1 MYKINDVCVY
11 KRDVCKV
18 VGKQKSPLNGEMC
31 YILVPYYQADGTIK
45 MQVPVS
51 NKSGNIRDILTKKE
65 IDKLIKETP
74 DIASLPSKPANMK
87 SQYTSLLKG
96 TEITDLI
103 CIMKT
108 SYGRNKVRQDQ
119 NKKAASVDDEYLK
132 KAEKYL
138 FEEMSVA
145 LGKSVEDA
153 KKYFEKA
160 VAKAS
165 TTKKPAKK
173 TAKKK

>member
-1 MYKINDVCVY
+1 MYKINDVLVY

-31 YILVPYYQADGTIK
+31 YVLVPYYQADGSIR

-51 NKSGNIRDILTKKE
+51 NKSGNIRDVLTKKE

-74 DIASLPSKPANMK
+74 DIESLPSKPANMK
-87 SQYTSLLKG
+87 SQYTTLLKG
-96 TEITDLI
+96 NEITDLI

-119 NKKAASVDDEYLK
+119 NKKVASVDDEYLK

-138 FEEMSVA
+138 FEEMAVS
-145 LGKSVEDA
+145 LGKTVDDA
-153 KKYFEKA
+153 RKYFEKA
-160 VAKAS
+160 VAKAA
-165 TTKKPAKK
+165 TTKPKNKRKK
-173 TAKKK
+173 

>member
-1 MYKINDVCVY
+1 
-11 KRDVCKV
+11 
-18 VGKQKSPLNGEMC
+18 
-31 YILVPYYQADGTIK
+31 
-45 MQVPVS
+45 
-51 NKSGNIRDILTKKE
+51 
-65 IDKLIKETP
+65 
-74 DIASLPSKPANMK
+74 
-87 SQYTSLLKG
+87 
-96 TEITDLI
+96 
-103 CIMKT
+103 MKT

-165 TTKKPAKK
+165 TNKK
-173 TAKKK
+173 TTQKKKK